1 MKIAIVTTGGTID
14 KEYFDALSEY
24 KIADSIIDE
33 ELRKYRVGFSYDVI
47 PLLRKDSLELDDQDR
62 ALIRKTIEN
71 LDHERVLITHG
82 TDTMVQTA
90 QHLKDIATKTIVLT
104 GAMKP
109 ARFRDTD
116 ALFNVGFALGALQSL
131 SEGVYLAM
139 NGGVFDPDRVAKN
152 RYAMQ
157 FQSV

>member
-1 MKIAIVTTGGTID
+1 MKIAFVTTGGTID

-33 ELRKYRVGFSYDVI
+33 ELQKYRVGFPYDVI
-47 PLLRKDSLELDDQDR
+47 PLLRKDSLELDDNDR
-62 ALIRKTIEN
+62 ELIRQTVDD
-71 LDHERVLITHG
+71 LDHGKVLITHG

-90 QHLKDIATKTIVLT
+90 KCLQGISGKTIVLT

-131 SEGVYLAM
+131 PYGVYIAM
-139 NGGVFDPDRVAKN
+139 NGQVFDPDSVAKN
-152 RYAMQ
+152 RDALQ
-157 FQSV
+157 FQAV

>member
-1 MKIAIVTTGGTID
+1 M
-14 KEYFDALSEY
+14 
-24 KIADSIIDE
+24 
-33 ELRKYRVGFSYDVI
+33 
-47 PLLRKDSLELDDQDR
+47 
-62 ALIRKTIEN
+62 
-71 LDHERVLITHG
+71 ITHG

-90 QHLKDIATKTIVLT
+90 QHLKDIATKPIVLT

>member
-62 ALIRKTIEN
+62 ALIRKP
-71 LDHERVLITHG
+71 
-82 TDTMVQTA
+82 
-90 QHLKDIATKTIVLT
+90 LKISIMS
-104 GAMKP
+104 G
-109 ARFRDTD
+109 
-116 ALFNVGFALGALQSL
+116 
-131 SEGVYLAM
+131 Y
-139 NGGVFDPDRVAKN
+139 
-152 RYAMQ
+152 
-157 FQSV
+157 